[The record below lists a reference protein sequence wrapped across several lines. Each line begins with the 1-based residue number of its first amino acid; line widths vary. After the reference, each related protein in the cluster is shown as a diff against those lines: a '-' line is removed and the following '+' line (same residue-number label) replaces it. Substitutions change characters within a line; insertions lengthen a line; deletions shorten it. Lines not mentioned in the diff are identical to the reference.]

1 MSTLT
6 LLRADFSDSYSVIGQ
21 VWMLFIVNI
30 QQWSLDTMC
39 GFNTPDHLKSQYFTS
54 YGTKAFIG
62 GSLQKILTT
71 Q

>member
-1 MSTLT
+1 
-6 LLRADFSDSYSVIGQ
+6 
-21 VWMLFIVNI
+21 MLFIVNI

-71 Q
+71 RPPRPIFPITYWVR